1 MYTFVNS
8 KSFIYTWFGMSV
20 FLLCITSYIG
30 YTGLSLFFILTFISS
45 FFDILLE
52 HWYSIGVSKK
62 LVIFN
67 CLANALGI
75 VVQAYYGLY
84 GGMVTSTIGF
94 MLLIHKTLTW
104 DSRKDGKISYFKRQ
118 ETTLTIVG
126 ISLGIV
132 ILGIVYGIVFRN
144 NQPFWL
150 VGLNV
155 LTFILGVGGR
165 VLLLNGKVQAQYLY
179 IAREL
184 IDLIIFISMIS
195 LSLTSDSLWLR
206 LASIVSSLIILFK
219 SSINWAYEARRGD

>member
-8 KSFIYTWFGMSV
+8 KSFTYTWFGMSV

-94 MLLIHKTLTW
+94 MLLIHKTLAW
-104 DSRKDGKISYFKRQ
+104 DSRKDGKISYFK
-118 ETTLTIVG
+118 
-126 ISLGIV
+126 
-132 ILGIVYGIVFRN
+132 IVFRG

-165 VLLLNGKVQAQYLY
+165 ILLLNGKVQAQYLY

-184 IDLIIFISMIS
+184 ADLAIFISMIS

-219 SSINWAYEARRGD
+219 ASINWAYEAKRGD

>member
-8 KSFIYTWFGMSV
+8 KSFTYTWFGMSV

-104 DSRKDGKISYFKRQ
+104 DSRKDGKISYFK
-118 ETTLTIVG
+118 
-126 ISLGIV
+126 
-132 ILGIVYGIVFRN
+132 IVFRG

-165 VLLLNGKVQAQYLY
+165 ILLLNGKVQAQYLY

-184 IDLIIFISMIS
+184 ADLAIFISMIS

-219 SSINWAYEARRGD
+219 ASINWAYEAKRGD

>member
-8 KSFIYTWFGMSV
+8 KSFTYTWFGMSV

-104 DSRKDGKISYFKRQ
+104 DSRKDGKISYFK
-118 ETTLTIVG
+118 
-126 ISLGIV
+126 
-132 ILGIVYGIVFRN
+132 IVFRG

-165 VLLLNGKVQAQYLY
+165 ILLLNGKVQAQYLY

-184 IDLIIFISMIS
+184 ADLAIFISMIS
-195 LSLTSDSLWLR
+195 LNLTSDSLWLR

-219 SSINWAYEARRGD
+219 ASINWAYEAKRGD